1 MATDHV
7 LSDLFN
13 EMYLLATQIEAGN
26 IELPAP
32 EPLKNRLTQRFEA
45 ARKKAVDLG
54 FTPADVEDG
63 QYAVAAFLDE
73 VIQFSDWPGKAELA
87 AYPLQRALFSENI
100 AGANFFERLAEV
112 RRRSSAALEVY
123 YDCITLGFRGQYHI
137 GNQEE
142 LEELVEDLRQELTDG
157 ASMKRLSPHGER
169 PEDVAETGKG
179 FPFVPIAILSVALS
193 VLITFVL
200 YFVLTSARSD
210 TVDLIRIMT
219 RN

>member
-123 YDCITLGFRGQYHI
+123 YDCITLGFRGVQRFGGALNCNVHGHLLLPDGVFVHAGAPGVNRSRPAPTRRPL
-137 GNQEE
+137 GNPCPPPCPARPPSHQDS
-142 LEELVEDLRQELTDG
+142 VTDPP
-157 ASMKRLSPHGER
+157 RF
-169 PEDVAETGKG
+169 D
-179 FPFVPIAILSVALS
+179 
-193 VLITFVL
+193 
-200 YFVLTSARSD
+200 
-210 TVDLIRIMT
+210 
-219 RN
+219 